1 MLVGKVLILKR
12 YIYIPIKPIKPMTE
26 EEKLILQV
34 KKNKNNQKRVTI
46 PKESKIK
53 DKDYVEV
60 KKVK

>member
-1 MLVGKVLILKR
+1 MVK
-12 YIYIPIKPIKPMTE
+12 

-34 KKNKNNQKRVTI
+34 KENKNKQKRVTI

-60 KKVK
+60 KKVKQNESCNADNEEKGRYLP

>member
-1 MLVGKVLILKR
+1 MVK
-12 YIYIPIKPIKPMTE
+12 

-34 KKNKNNQKRVTI
+34 KENKNKQKRVTI

-60 KKVK
+60 KKVKQNV